1 MNLTTLKR
9 VLVIILTGLAIVI
22 SGCEK
27 SATPSL
33 YVDDEP
39 ADRPNPVVTGVE
51 PADAG
56 LAGIGTVTIHGNN
69 FSTVMD
75 ENLVFFG
82 KDRATVVSA
91 NANQIVVS
99 TPNIIADSLELK
111 VAVVGAF
118 GFSNIMRYSL
128 QNAILPYG
136 IYGPGSEQLFGIT
149 IDKDEN
155 LYVSITPRRID
166 RVSVDTTEVSF
177 ATSTGVIK
185 ADNMRIGPNGN
196 LYFVRKTNRLY
207 RLQSGSTT
215 SETYLSNMPDNNYDL
230 DFDAT
235 GFMYIAGE
243 GDNITSVDSDGN
255 FQTVADYPGIFIKAL
270 RVYNGYVY
278 VAGTTPDTLEK
289 VWRNPI
295 NVPGNLGPSEEVF
308 NLTSALGAN
317 IEIFTMTFDETGNMY
332 LGMNTDDPILIV
344 HPDGSFEPLYPGLWI
359 PNGSSGVSE
368 VFDIEWGNDIFMYVN
383 RRHEQESGIVHQ
395 LLKVNMLKMGAPY
408 YGRN

>member
-82 KDRATVVSA
+82 KDRATVVSSST
-91 NANQIVVS
+91 NQIVVS

-136 IYGPGSEQLFGIT
+136 IYGPGGEQLFGIT
-149 IDKDEN
+149 IDKNEN

-207 RLQSGSTT
+207 RLQSGS
-215 SETYLSNMPDNNYDL
+215 N
-230 DFDAT
+230 
-235 GFMYIAGE
+235 
-243 GDNITSVDSDGN
+243 
-255 FQTVADYPGIFIKAL
+255 
-270 RVYNGYVY
+270 
-278 VAGTTPDTLEK
+278 
-289 VWRNPI
+289 
-295 NVPGNLGPSEEVF
+295 
-308 NLTSALGAN
+308 
-317 IEIFTMTFDETGNMY
+317 
-332 LGMNTDDPILIV
+332 
-344 HPDGSFEPLYPGLWI
+344 
-359 PNGSSGVSE
+359 
-368 VFDIEWGNDIFMYVN
+368 
-383 RRHEQESGIVHQ
+383 
-395 LLKVNMLKMGAPY
+395 
-408 YGRN
+408 